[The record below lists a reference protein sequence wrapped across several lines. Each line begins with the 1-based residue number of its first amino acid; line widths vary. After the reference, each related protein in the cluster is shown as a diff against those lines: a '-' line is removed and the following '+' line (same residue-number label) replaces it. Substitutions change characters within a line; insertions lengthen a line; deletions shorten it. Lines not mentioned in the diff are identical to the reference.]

1 MKDLLLI
8 PMDTVEHD
16 SALCIRL
23 VLYVRAA
30 TLIWF
35 WIRHKDVLPIVQ

>member
-1 MKDLLLI
+1 MTGINACNAVKDLLLI

-30 TLIWF
+30 TLI
-35 WIRHKDVLPIVQ
+35 